1 MENFLKDDNKLELDV
16 TSRYG
21 QVIDTD
27 IRFFTSDRGT
37 AVLNFMAIK
46 K

>member
-27 IRFFTSDRGT
+27 IRFLHPIEG
-37 AVLNFMAIK
+37 LQY
-46 K
+46 